1 MNQRNSISQNQ
12 KNITVL
18 FISNIIDF
26 FFIEIKYNRFMNTY
40 FVAND
45 SLG

>member
-26 FFIEIKYNRFMNTY
+26 FFIEIK
-40 FVAND
+40 
-45 SLG
+45 